1 MPADTLRPPAVR
13 PPAPAVP
20 PDAPPVG
27 PVTVTAELIA
37 EFADATGDTDPAY
50 RDPAAARALGHPDVI
65 APPTF
70 AVRLAARAELPV
82 LARYPLG
89 YDYTSATHLSQD
101 YRHVRPIR
109 AGDVLTARGR
119 LVDAREAL
127 GGALV
132 TVEVT
137 VTDGGGSPVTV
148 STARILSG
156 RPVAGEAA
164 RAALEEFIGRDDFVC
179 LGAKAALR
187 RDRITHHHCGE
198 PASEEAVRA
207 NLGGLRAFL
216 DSFEPGAQ
224 SFSSFVATFDRLPDT
239 SEETFERTVWRHLQA
254 LHDEDSRH
262 HAWTGLYDR
271 DPASPRFAFSLF
283 GHPFFVV
290 GLHPGASRPSRRFA
304 LPALVFNSHLQ
315 FNALGRNF
323 FRMRKRIRQRDHDLH
338 GSANP
343 SLLTYRDEARHYSG
357 RMTAPDWTCP
367 FTAGPPG

>member
-1 MPADTLRPPAVR
+1 MPADIL
-13 PPAPAVP
+13 APTGPGVTA
-20 PDAPPVG
+20 AVG
-27 PVTVTAELIA
+27 PFEVTADRIA
-37 EFADATGDTDPAY
+37 EFADATGDPNPVY
-50 RDPAAARALGHPDVI
+50 RDRAAARALGHPDVV

-70 AVRLAARAELPV
+70 AVRLAAGAELPV
-82 LARYPLG
+82 LNRHPLG

-101 YRHVRPIR
+101 YRHLRPIR

-119 LVDAREAL
+119 LVEAREAL
-127 GGALV
+127 GGGLV

-137 VTDGGGSPVTV
+137 VTDRAGSAVTV
-148 STARILSG
+148 STARILSR
-156 RPVAGEAA
+156 RPLAGEAV
-164 RAALEEFIGRDDFVC
+164 RAALAELIGREDFVC

-187 RDRITHHHCGE
+187 RDRITHRHGGE
-198 PASEEAVRA
+198 PASPEAVRT
-207 NLGGLRAFL
+207 NLDALRTFL

-224 SFSSFVATFDRLPDT
+224 SFSSFVMTFDRLPDT
-239 SEETFERTVWRHLQA
+239 SEQTFEQTVWRHLQA

-262 HAWTGLYDR
+262 HPWTGLYDS
-271 DPASPRFAFSLF
+271 DPASPRFALSLF

-315 FNALGRNF
+315 FNALGRTF
-323 FRMRKRIRQRDHDLH
+323 FKMRKKIRERDDTLH

-357 RMTAPDWTCP
+357 RMTEQSWACP
-367 FTAGPPG
+367 FTARTGD